1 MNQFKGCSV
10 NNSQWNVEINPEC
23 GSRLFITAEGKV
35 RPCMW
40 ISERSPEKNIFD
52 DDINY
57 DMNHTSLDDII
68 NLHLKKFTD
77 NIKENPYNGLKICF
91 YECTS

>member
-1 MNQFKGCSV
+1 MRKLKQIPGILYQKIVQSLRYN
-10 NNSQWNVEINPEC
+10 
-23 GSRLFITAEGKV
+23 
-35 RPCMW
+35 
-40 ISERSPEKNIFD
+40 

-77 NIKENPYNGLKICF
+77 NVKENPYNGLKICF